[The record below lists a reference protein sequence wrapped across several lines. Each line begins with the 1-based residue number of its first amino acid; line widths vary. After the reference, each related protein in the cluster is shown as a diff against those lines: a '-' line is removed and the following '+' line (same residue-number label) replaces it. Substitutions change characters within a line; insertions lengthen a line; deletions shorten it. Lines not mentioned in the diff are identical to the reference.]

1 MLKGRRGS
9 NPNHPTSKPQTKKAN
24 MIPKTE
30 EYKGHELLVLNPDS
44 KFPFKFGA
52 KKAALILA
60 NVEHIQSYVDEQGE
74 DDAS

>member
-1 MLKGRRGS
+1 
-9 NPNHPTSKPQTKKAN
+9 

-74 DDAS
+74 GDDS

>member
-1 MLKGRRGS
+1 
-9 NPNHPTSKPQTKKAN
+9 

-30 EYKGHELLVLNPDS
+30 TYKGHELLVLNPDS

-74 DDAS
+74 GDDDAGR

>member
-1 MLKGRRGS
+1 
-9 NPNHPTSKPQTKKAN
+9 

-52 KKAALILA
+52 KKAELILE
-60 NVEHIQSYVDEQGE
+60 NINHIKDYVTEQAKE
-74 DDAS
+74 KEVA